1 MKKVST
7 ITIKRV
13 RILSLAKVQ
22 TIMGVVVGLVVGVIF
37 NINYSLN
44 HPAYT
49 GVSQLL
55 FGDSSIIALPIVYG
69 VIGFLSGLLAGFV
82 YNLTAQTFHGVE
94 LKVERKNTR

>member
-1 MKKVST
+1 MKKLST

-22 TIMGVVVGLVVGVIF
+22 TIMGVCVGLVVGVIF
-37 NINYSLN
+37 SIYYSLN
-44 HPAYT
+44 QPAYT
-49 GVSQLL
+49 GITQVL

-69 VIGFLSGLLAGFV
+69 IIGFLSGLVGGFI
-82 YNLTAQTFHGVE
+82 YNLAAQTFHGVE